1 MKGNLTYIVLD
12 DEPLAHKSLEL
23 LLRNYD
29 FLECIGSCYNA
40 FTAIRMLTEKKPDL
54 LFLDIEMPDMTG
66 MDLLKVADKSIKVIV
81 VSCSSDYALDTY
93 LYPNVVG
100 YLKKPVKAEL
110 LYKTLSNV
118 LNFSNTNKIDKQIPT
133 NTIQALTFLAVKGLN
148 GNDIVYLSDV
158 VLLKSVRNYIDIVR
172 EDNRTFK
179 YNVSLK
185 RITELLPPNDFVRIN
200 KSTIIS
206 IHKIKSR
213 RGNKVELIGNIMFT
227 IGDSYIEHFNSK
239 FKEL

>member
-12 DEPLAHKSLEL
+12 DEPLAHKTLEI

-40 FTAIRMLTEKKPDL
+40 FSAIHMLTEKKPDL

-118 LNFSNTNKIDKQIPT
+118 LHLSNTNEIAKHIPT
-133 NTIQALTFLAVKGLN
+133 NTIQSLTSLAVKGSK
-148 GNDIVYLSDV
+148 GNEMVYLSDV
-158 VLLKSVRNYIDIVR
+158 IFFKSVRNYIDVVR
-172 EDNRTFK
+172 DDNRTFK
-179 YNVSLK
+179 YNASLK
-185 RITELLPPNDFVRIN
+185 KITELLPPNDFIRIN
-200 KSTIIS
+200 KSVIIS
-206 IHKIKSR
+206 IHKIKCR
-213 RGNKVELIGNIMFT
+213 RGNKVELIGNRMFT
-227 IGDSYIEHFNSK
+227 IGDNYIEHFNSK
-239 FKEL
+239 YKER